1 MPFQSA
7 WCKSVTRTVFFFVL
21 FFPLSKS
28 KVEEEGEEE
37 EDNCEF
43 QLLSGVDS
51 DSEKVSEDVREILV
65 CEMVM
70 RVYSGDQKSDV

>member
-1 MPFQSA
+1 M
-7 WCKSVTRTVFFFVL
+7 
-21 FFPLSKS
+21 
-28 KVEEEGEEE
+28 EEEGEEE

-70 RVYSGDQKSDV
+70 RVYSGDQKSEDV